1 MDEIFLPFLS
11 SVFASYLQASRLS
24 RQEATE
30 EGSDAFLAWL
40 QAEFPDSP
48 DDIRDK
54 EEYNE
59 EAQGPTEEGLF
70 ILSSFLFSDPSGS
83 WLQEYW
89 ADILLAGRS
98 KPKHPI
104 AEIHASY
111 FVRWAD
117 DKVFSF
123 TCLLPANL
131 FIPKGHLSDY
141 LVAKIGRMSA
151 EQFQDTIAARSL
163 DGIHEA
169 QQVTLPKENIEELFR
184 RLVAVISEEPDADK
198 RSELQEVIKVL
209 RSLSLPFIPLGSE
222 RAARE
227 SITGTKLT
235 GGNWA
240 IFPLDDEQ

>member
-1 MDEIFLPFLS
+1 
-11 SVFASYLQASRLS
+11 
-24 RQEATE
+24 
-30 EGSDAFLAWL
+30 
-40 QAEFPDSP
+40 
-48 DDIRDK
+48 
-54 EEYNE
+54 
-59 EAQGPTEEGLF
+59 
-70 ILSSFLFSDPSGS
+70 
-83 WLQEYW
+83 
-89 ADILLAGRS
+89 
-98 KPKHPI
+98 
-104 AEIHASY
+104 
-111 FVRWAD
+111 
-117 DKVFSF
+117 
-123 TCLLPANL
+123 
-131 FIPKGHLSDY
+131 
-141 LVAKIGRMSA
+141 MSA

-227 SITGTKLT
+227 AITGTKLT